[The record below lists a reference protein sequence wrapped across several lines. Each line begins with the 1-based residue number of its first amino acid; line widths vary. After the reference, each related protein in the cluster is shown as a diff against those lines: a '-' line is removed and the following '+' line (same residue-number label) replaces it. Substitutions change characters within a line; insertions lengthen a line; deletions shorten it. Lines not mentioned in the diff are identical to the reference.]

1 MATEVKLPEV
11 GEGID
16 SGTVVGILVSVG
28 DSVEVDQ
35 PLLELETDKAVVEVP
50 SSAAGTVKEIH
61 VQENEEAEIGQVIVT
76 LEDASEGDD
85 AKEAEPA
92 EPSQQA
98 SSEEQQDKK
107 QAAEQQEDEQ
117 QADEK
122 QDTGKQDTGKQDTG
136 KQADADKSADAQDK
150 QGRYAATSPQDSG
163 EGEGA
168 TLPAAPSVRRLARE
182 LGVNLADVAGSG
194 VLGRISA
201 EDVKQ
206 YADTGSARP
215 QADSK
220 APAKAGQAPGVSI
233 PELPDFGKFGEIER
247 EPMSG
252 IRKATI
258 KQMTL
263 AWSTVPMVTNFD
275 KADLTQLEKLRKK
288 YQPYAEAEGAKIT
301 PTAMLL
307 KVAAAALK
315 RFPKFNASLDV
326 HNNEVVFKHYINIG
340 VAVDTPNGLLVPVI
354 RNVDSKGIVQLAA
367 ELGEFAQKARNRKL
381 APDDMQ
387 GGNFSISNLGG
398 IGGTNFTPIVNTPEV
413 AILGVA
419 RGSVEPIWNKDTE
432 TFEPKMMLPLS
443 LTYDHRLIDGADA
456 ARFLRFICDTV
467 EDPFLMSVFG

>member
-1 MATEVKLPEV
+1 VATEVKLPEV

-28 DSVEVDQ
+28 DSIEVDQ

-50 SSAAGTVKEIH
+50 SSAAGVVKAIH
-61 VQENEEAEIGQVIVT
+61 VKENEEAQIGQAIVT
-76 LEDASEGDD
+76 LDEAGSAESEAASEPEQP
-85 AKEAEPA
+85 KQEAP
-92 EPSQQA
+92 
-98 SSEEQQDKK
+98 K
-107 QAAEQQEDEQ
+107 QEAP
-117 QADEK
+117 K
-122 QDTGKQDTGKQDTG
+122 QDTKAESKPE
-136 KQADADKSADAQDK
+136 
-150 QGRYAATSPQDSG
+150 AASSPSPASTPTPSSSGDSDG
-163 EGEGA
+163 S
-168 TLPAAPSVRRLARE
+168 TIPAAPSVRRLARE

-215 QADSK
+215 QA
-220 APAKAGQAPGVSI
+220 PAGQAAAPSSGVSI
-233 PELPDFGKFGEIER
+233 PALPDFSKFGETER

-252 IRKATI
+252 IRKATV
-258 KQMTL
+258 KQMAL

-288 YQPYAEAEGAKIT
+288 YQPHAEAEGAKIT

-307 KVAAAALK
+307 KVVAAALK

-340 VAVDTPNGLLVPVI
+340 VAVDTPKGLLVPVI
-354 RNVDSKGIVQLAA
+354 RNVDSKGIVQLSV
-367 ELGEFAQKARNRKL
+367 ELGEFAQKARDRKL
-381 APDDMQ
+381 SPDDMQ

-419 RGSVEPIWNKDTE
+419 RGSVEPIWNKATE

>member
-1 MATEVKLPEV
+1 
-11 GEGID
+11 
-16 SGTVVGILVSVG
+16 
-28 DSVEVDQ
+28 
-35 PLLELETDKAVVEVP
+35 
-50 SSAAGTVKEIH
+50 
-61 VQENEEAEIGQVIVT
+61 
-76 LEDASEGDD
+76 
-85 AKEAEPA
+85 
-92 EPSQQA
+92 
-98 SSEEQQDKK
+98 
-107 QAAEQQEDEQ
+107 
-117 QADEK
+117 
-122 QDTGKQDTGKQDTG
+122 
-136 KQADADKSADAQDK
+136 
-150 QGRYAATSPQDSG
+150 
-163 EGEGA
+163 
-168 TLPAAPSVRRLARE
+168 
-182 LGVNLADVAGSG
+182 

-215 QADSK
+215 QA
-220 APAKAGQAPGVSI
+220 PAGQAAAPSSGVSI
-233 PELPDFGKFGEIER
+233 PALPDFSKFGETER

-252 IRKATI
+252 IRKATV
-258 KQMTL
+258 KQMAL

-288 YQPYAEAEGAKIT
+288 YQPHAEAEGAKIT

-307 KVAAAALK
+307 KVVAAALK

-340 VAVDTPNGLLVPVI
+340 VAVDTPKGLLVPVI
-354 RNVDSKGIVQLAA
+354 RNVDSKGIVQLSV
-367 ELGEFAQKARNRKL
+367 ELGEFAQKARDRKL
-381 APDDMQ
+381 SPDDMQ

-419 RGSVEPIWNKDTE
+419 RGSVEPIWNKATE

>member
-28 DSVEVDQ
+28 DSIEVDQ

-61 VQENEEAEIGQVIVT
+61 VKENEEAKIGQVIVT
-76 LEDASEGDD
+76 LEAAGE
-85 AKEAEPA
+85 AAEAEP
-92 EPSQQA
+92 
-98 SSEEQQDKK
+98 
-107 QAAEQQEDEQ
+107 
-117 QADEK
+117 EK
-122 QDTGKQDTGKQDTG
+122 
-136 KQADADKSADAQDK
+136 DADSKQEEPKQEADQAETAPK
-150 QGRYAATSPQDSG
+150 QEEPKQETKAESEPTKPASTPSPASTPTPSSSG
-163 EGEGA
+163 EGDGS
-168 TLPAAPSVRRLARE
+168 TIPAAPSVRRLARE

-201 EDVKQ
+201 ADVKQ

-215 QADSK
+215 QAPAQAA
-220 APAKAGQAPGVSI
+220 APSAGVSI
-233 PELPDFGKFGEIER
+233 PALPDFGKFGEVER

-252 IRKATI
+252 IRKATV
-258 KQMTL
+258 KQMSL

-275 KADLTQLEKLRKK
+275 KAELTQLEKLRKK
-288 YQPYAEAEGAKIT
+288 YQPHAEAEGAKIT

-307 KVAAAALK
+307 KVVAAALK

-340 VAVDTPNGLLVPVI
+340 VAVDTPKGLLVPVI
-354 RNVDSKGIVQLAA
+354 RNVDSKGIVQLSV
-367 ELGEFAQKARNRKL
+367 ELGEFAQKARDRKL

-419 RGSVEPIWNKDTE
+419 RGSVEPIWNKETE

>member
-16 SGTVVGILVSVG
+16 SGTVVGVLVSVG

-35 PLLELETDKAVVEVP
+35 SLLELETDKAVVEVP

-61 VQENEEAEIGQVIVT
+61 VKENEEAQIGQVIVT
-76 LEDASEGDD
+76 LEEAGAAAEADSEQEADSTQETKQ
-85 AKEAEPA
+85 AEAEQAKA
-92 EPSQQA
+92 EQAPSTRKP
-98 SSEEQQDKK
+98 E
-107 QAAEQQEDEQ
+107 QAASTS
-117 QADEK
+117 
-122 QDTGKQDTGKQDTG
+122 QDT
-136 KQADADKSADAQDK
+136 S
-150 QGRYAATSPQDSG
+150 GRYAATTTQDPG
-163 EGEGA
+163 EGDGA
-168 TLPAAPSVRRLARE
+168 TIPAAPSVRRLARE

-215 QADSK
+215 QQQATQ
-220 APAKAGQAPGVSI
+220 APAQATAQTAVSV
-233 PELPDFGKFGEIER
+233 PALPDFSKFGETER

-252 IRKATI
+252 IRKATV
-258 KQMTL
+258 KQMAL

-288 YQPYAEAEGAKIT
+288 YQPHAEAEGAKIT

-307 KVAAAALK
+307 KITAAALK
-315 RFPKFNASLDV
+315 RFPTFNASLDV

-354 RNVDSKGIVQLAA
+354 RDVDSKGIVQLAA
-367 ELGEFAQKARNRKL
+367 ELGEFAQKARDRKL
-381 APDDMQ
+381 SPNDMQ

-419 RGSVEPIWNKDTE
+419 RGSVEPIWNKQTE

-443 LTYDHRLIDGADA
+443 LSYDHRLIDGANA

>member
-28 DSVEVDQ
+28 DTIEVDQ

-50 SSAAGTVKEIH
+50 SSAAGTVKEIL
-61 VQENEEAEIGQVIVT
+61 VSESEEAQIGQVIVT
-76 LEDASEGDD
+76 LDEAGSAASAPAAASEPDEP
-85 AKEAEPA
+85 KQEEPKQESKAEPA
-92 EPSQQA
+92 KPAA
-98 SSEEQQDKK
+98 SSAPTPTPTPANDG
-107 QAAEQQEDEQ
+107 D
-117 QADEK
+117 
-122 QDTGKQDTGKQDTG
+122 G
-136 KQADADKSADAQDK
+136 S
-150 QGRYAATSPQDSG
+150 SI
-163 EGEGA
+163 
-168 TLPAAPSVRRLARE
+168 PAAPSVRRLARE

-201 EDVKQ
+201 ADVKQ
-206 YADTGSARP
+206 FAETGSARP
-215 QADSK
+215 QPQTSQ
-220 APAKAGQAPGVSI
+220 APAPAAGVSI
-233 PELPDFGKFGEIER
+233 PQLPDFGKFGEVER

-252 IRKATI
+252 IRKATV
-258 KQMTL
+258 KQMAL

-275 KADLTQLEKLRKK
+275 KADLTQLETLRKQ
-288 YQPYAEAEGAKIT
+288 YQPHAEAEGAKIT

-307 KVAAAALK
+307 KITAAALK

-354 RNVDSKGIVQLAA
+354 RDVNSKGIITLAA
-367 ELGEFAQKARNRKL
+367 ELGEFAQKARDRKL
-381 APDDMQ
+381 SPDDMQ

-419 RGSVEPIWNKDTE
+419 RGSVEPIWNKQTE

-456 ARFLRFICDTV
+456 AHFLRFICQTV

>member
-28 DSVEVDQ
+28 DSIEVDQ

-61 VQENEEAEIGQVIVT
+61 VKENEEAQIGQVIVT
-76 LEDASEGDD
+76 LEAAGE
-85 AKEAEPA
+85 
-92 EPSQQA
+92 
-98 SSEEQQDKK
+98 
-107 QAAEQQEDEQ
+107 AAEVEPEKDADSKQEAD
-117 QADEK
+117 QAETAPKQEEPK
-122 QDTGKQDTGKQDTG
+122 QDTKAESKPE
-136 KQADADKSADAQDK
+136 
-150 QGRYAATSPQDSG
+150 AASSPSPASTPTPSSSGDSDG
-163 EGEGA
+163 S
-168 TLPAAPSVRRLARE
+168 TIPAAPSVRRLARE

-201 EDVKQ
+201 ADVKQ

-215 QADSK
+215 QAPAQAA
-220 APAKAGQAPGVSI
+220 APSSGVSI
-233 PELPDFGKFGEIER
+233 PALPDFSKFGGTER

-252 IRKATI
+252 IRKATV
-258 KQMTL
+258 KQMAL

-288 YQPYAEAEGAKIT
+288 YQPHAEAEGAKIT

-307 KVAAAALK
+307 KVVAAALK

-340 VAVDTPNGLLVPVI
+340 VAVDTPKGLLVPVL
-354 RNVDSKGIVQLAA
+354 RNVDSKGIVQLSV
-367 ELGEFAQKARNRKL
+367 ELGEFAQKARDRKL
-381 APDDMQ
+381 SPDDMQ

-419 RGSVEPIWNKDTE
+419 RGSVEPIWNKASE

>member
-1 MATEVKLPEV
+1 VATEVKLPEV

-50 SSAAGTVKEIH
+50 SSAAGTVQEIH
-61 VQENEEAEIGQVIVT
+61 VNENEEAKIGQVIVI
-76 LEDASEGDD
+76 LEEAGKAAE
-85 AKEAEPA
+85 AKPEKEAEPEQEAKQAEA
-92 EPSQQA
+92 EPEKEIASKQEAEPKKETSASQ
-98 SSEEQQDKK
+98 STS
-107 QAAEQQEDEQ
+107 
-117 QADEK
+117 
-122 QDTGKQDTGKQDTG
+122 QDTARKSDRPDT
-136 KQADADKSADAQDK
+136 S
-150 QGRYAATSPQDSG
+150 
-163 EGEGA
+163 EGDGS
-168 TLPAAPSVRRLARE
+168 TIPAAPSVRRLARE
-182 LGVNLADVAGSG
+182 LGVTLADVAGSG

-201 EDVKQ
+201 ADVKQ

-215 QADSK
+215 QAPADQAA
-220 APAKAGQAPGVSI
+220 APAAAPNAGVSI
-233 PELPDFGKFGEIER
+233 PALPDFGKFGEIER

-252 IRKATI
+252 IRKATV
-258 KQMTL
+258 KQMSL

-275 KADLTQLEKLRKK
+275 KAELTRLEKLRKK
-288 YQPYAEAEGAKIT
+288 YQPYAEAEDAKIT

-307 KVAAAALK
+307 KVVAAALK

-340 VAVDTPNGLLVPVI
+340 VAVDTPKGLLVPVI
-354 RNVDSKGIVQLAA
+354 RNVDSKGIVQLSV
-367 ELGEFAQKARNRKL
+367 ELGEFAQKARDRKL

-398 IGGTNFTPIVNTPEV
+398 IGGTNFTPIVNAPEV

-419 RGSVEPIWNKDTE
+419 RGGIEPVWNKETE
-432 TFEPKMMLPLS
+432 TFEAKMMLPLS

-456 ARFLRFICDTV
+456 ARFLRFICETV